1 LNQPPYKN
9 AQPLLSRCDMTV
21 NNAQPESLDSTRSTD
36 TVFTEWIV
44 GTPFCLTLGR
54 LLPDQAKHGLE
65 YSPKIGVRLT
75 QWWRDDLE
83 VRSWRYAPVARAP
96 VQVRMSNI
104 RIFLER
110 HALRLAL
117 IALLV
122 CIAVPAIALT
132 IAYHLGVFQALV
144 ASWAAA

>member
-1 LNQPPYKN
+1 
-9 AQPLLSRCDMTV
+9 MTV
-21 NNAQPESLDSTRSTD
+21 NTAQPESLDASRSTD

-54 LLPDQAKHGLE
+54 LLPEPSQRGLE

-75 QWWRDDLE
+75 QLWREDLE
-83 VRSWRYAPVARAP
+83 VRSWRYAPATRAP
-96 VQVRMSNI
+96 VQGRMFRW

-117 IALLV
+117 IAVLISVAVPL
-122 CIAVPAIALT
+122 IAVAL
-132 IAYHLGVFQALV
+132 AWHLGAFDALM
-144 ASWAAA
+144 ASWRA